1 MEEFGGFGPPLFFF
15 VSNEKTQVHAVISIF
30 QPCSHREFW
39 TYVAG
44 HFVIF
49 VHRMLPKLAEKS
61 TQPNNCKPIAIVDIF
76 AYARRARSMLEGFE
90 W

>member
-1 MEEFGGFGPPLFFF
+1 MEEFRGFGPPLFFF
-15 VSNEKTQVHAVISIF
+15 VSNEKKSQVHAVISIF

-49 VHRMLPKLAEKS
+49 VHNVAEIGGKINTTEQLQTHRYS
-61 TQPNNCKPIAIVDIF
+61 KYFCIRQACKVDVGRF
-76 AYARRARSMLEGFE
+76 
-90 W
+90 